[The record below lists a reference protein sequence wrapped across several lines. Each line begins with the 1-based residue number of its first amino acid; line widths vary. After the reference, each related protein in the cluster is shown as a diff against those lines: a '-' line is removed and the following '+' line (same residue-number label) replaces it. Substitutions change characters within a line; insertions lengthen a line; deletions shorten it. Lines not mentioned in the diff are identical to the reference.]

1 MCSDSSSAMLS
12 SDMVI
17 LLLPW
22 VLRYPRNYGY
32 RSCRPRENDTKIRC
46 EVGGLEKP
54 PPRLRRRFPLCPAL
68 RHSGKHANTRYP
80 TQPPSNRARVNDATR
95 PYKNTQGQSSY
106 AKVTHDTFLNYACR
120 N

>member
-22 VLRYPRNYGY
+22 VSPVSAELRIPQLQA
-32 RSCRPRENDTKIRC
+32 RENDRKIRC
-46 EVGGLEKP
+46 EVGGRKS
-54 PPRLRRRFPLCPAL
+54 PPRLRRRCPLGPAL

-80 TQPPSNRARVNDATR
+80 TQPPSNRARVHDVTR
-95 PYKNTQGQSSY
+95 PYKNTQG
-106 AKVTHDTFLNYACR
+106 
-120 N
+120 